1 MKRDQVREIGL
12 FFLLGF
18 MDEKVALAAA
28 SRCVARVKA
37 TQDSAGNR
45 LANQV
50 ANKVSPVELI
60 KICRDVWKSFRKQIP
75 RNQPLTT
82 PTDSWV
88 LPPHLDIAIWARY
101 QKDAADED
109 VMALLFSLVLGVSD
123 LDLAEGFQTSVGTI
137 RYRLGKG
144 VRQLG
149 LVVRAQR
156 PEAVT

>member
-18 MDEKVALAAA
+18 MDERVALAAA
-28 SRCVARVKA
+28 SRCVAKVK
-37 TQDSAGNR
+37 
-45 LANQV
+45 V
-50 ANKVSPVELI
+50 AQESSGTPVETVELI
-60 KICRDVWKSFRKQIP
+60 KVCREAWKAFRKQIP

-82 PTDSWV
+82 PSDRWI
-88 LPPHLDIAIWARY
+88 LPPDLDISIWTRY

-109 VMALLFSLVLGVSD
+109 IMALLFSLVLGVSD
-123 LDLAEGFQTSVGTI
+123 QDLADGFQTSVGTI

-149 LVVRAQR
+149 LVVRSQR
-156 PEAVT
+156 TGATP

>member
-28 SRCVARVKA
+28 SRCVAKVK
-37 TQDSAGNR
+37 
-45 LANQV
+45 V
-50 ANKVSPVELI
+50 AQESSGLSFETVELI
-60 KICRDVWKSFRKQIP
+60 KVCREAWKTFRKQIP

-88 LPPHLDIAIWARY
+88 LPPGLDISIWTRY

-109 VMALLFSLVLGVSD
+109 IMALLFSLVLGVSD
-123 LDLAEGFQTSVGTI
+123 QDLADGFQTSVGTI

-149 LVVRAQR
+149 LVVRSQR
-156 PEAVT
+156 TGGTT

>member
-12 FFLLGF
+12 FFLMGF

-28 SRCVARVKA
+28 SRCVAKVKA
-37 TQDSAGNR
+37 SQDSASTQ
-45 LANQV
+45 LEA
-50 ANKVSPVELI
+50 VEMI
-60 KICRDVWKSFRKQIP
+60 KICRDAWKTFRKQIP

-82 PTDSWV
+82 PADSWV
-88 LPPHLDIAIWARY
+88 VPEDLDISIWARY

-123 LDLAEGFQTSVGTI
+123 QDLAEGFQTSVGTI

-149 LVVRAQR
+149 LVVRTQPSRA
-156 PEAVT
+156 TT

>member
-1 MKRDQVREIGL
+1 M
-12 FFLLGF
+12 GF

-28 SRCVARVKA
+28 SRCVAKVK
-37 TQDSAGNR
+37 
-45 LANQV
+45 V
-50 ANKVSPVELI
+50 AQESSDAPFETVQLI
-60 KICRDVWKSFRKQIP
+60 KVCREAWNVFRKQIP

-82 PTDSWV
+82 PTESWL
-88 LPPHLDIAIWARY
+88 LPPELDISIWTRY

-109 VMALLFSLVLGVSD
+109 IMALLFSLVFGVSD
-123 LDLAEGFQTSVGTI
+123 QELADGFQTSVGTI

-156 PEAVT
+156 TGGMP

>member
-1 MKRDQVREIGL
+1 M
-12 FFLLGF
+12 GF

-28 SRCVARVKA
+28 SRCVAKVKA
-37 TQDSAGNR
+37 SQDSASTQ
-45 LANQV
+45 LEA
-50 ANKVSPVELI
+50 VEMI
-60 KICRDVWKSFRKQIP
+60 KICRDAWKTFRKQIP

-82 PTDSWV
+82 PADSWV
-88 LPPHLDIAIWARY
+88 VPEDLDISIWARY

-123 LDLAEGFQTSVGTI
+123 QDLAEGFQTSVGTI

-149 LVVRAQR
+149 LVVRTQPSRA
-156 PEAVT
+156 TT

>member
-1 MKRDQVREIGL
+1 MNRDQVREVGL

-28 SRCVARVKA
+28 SRCVARI
-37 TQDSAGNR
+37 
-45 LANQV
+45 
-50 ANKVSPVELI
+50 KVSHESSSSSFPTVELI
-60 KICRDVWKSFRKQIP
+60 RICRESWKTFRKQIP
-75 RNQPLTT
+75 RNQPLST
-82 PTDSWV
+82 PSDSWI
-88 LPPHLDIAIWARY
+88 LPSDLDISIWTRY

-123 LDLAEGFQTSVGTI
+123 QDLADGFQTSVGTI

-149 LVVRAQR
+149 LVVRSQR
-156 PEAVT
+156 PGVAT

>member
-1 MKRDQVREIGL
+1 MKRNQVHEIGL

-28 SRCVARVKA
+28 SRCIAKMKA
-37 TQDSAGNR
+37 AQESSSGSFPT
-45 LANQV
+45 
-50 ANKVSPVELI
+50 VELI
-60 KICRDVWKSFRKQIP
+60 RICQEAWKTFRKQIP
-75 RNQPLTT
+75 RNQPLST

-88 LPPHLDIAIWARY
+88 LPSDLDISIWTRY

-123 LDLAEGFQTSVGTI
+123 HDLAEGLQTSVGTI

-149 LVVRAQR
+149 LVVRSQR
-156 PEAVT
+156 TGKAT

>member
-12 FFLLGF
+12 FFLMGF

-28 SRCVARVKA
+28 SRCVAKVKA
-37 TQDSAGNR
+37 SQDSASTQ
-45 LANQV
+45 LEA
-50 ANKVSPVELI
+50 VEMI
-60 KICRDVWKSFRKQIP
+60 KICRDAWKTFRKQIP

-82 PTDSWV
+82 PADSWV
-88 LPPHLDIAIWARY
+88 VPEDLDISIWARY

-123 LDLAEGFQTSVGTI
+123 QDLAEGFQTSVGTV

-149 LVVRAQR
+149 LVVRTQPSRA
-156 PEAVT
+156 TT

>member
-28 SRCVARVKA
+28 SRCVAKVKA
-37 TQDSAGNR
+37 AQDSA
-45 LANQV
+45 ANQV
-50 ANKVSPVELI
+50 STVELV
-60 KICRDVWKSFRKQIP
+60 KICRDAWKTFRKQIP

-88 LPPHLDIAIWARY
+88 LPSDLDITIWARY

-123 LDLAEGFQTSVGTI
+123 QDLADGFQTSVGTI

-156 PEAVT
+156 PGVTT

>member
-28 SRCVARVKA
+28 SRCVAKVK
-37 TQDSAGNR
+37 
-45 LANQV
+45 V
-50 ANKVSPVELI
+50 AQESSNIPFETVELI
-60 KICRDVWKSFRKQIP
+60 KVCRESWKTFRKQIP
-75 RNQPLTT
+75 RNQPLET

-88 LPPHLDIAIWARY
+88 LPQTIDISIWTRY

-109 VMALLFSLVLGVSD
+109 IMALLFSLVLGVSD
-123 LDLAEGFQTSVGTI
+123 QDLADGFQTSVGTI

-149 LVVRAQR
+149 LVVRSQR
-156 PEAVT
+156 TGGTT

>member
-18 MDEKVALAAA
+18 MDEKVAIAAA
-28 SRCVARVKA
+28 SRCVAKVK
-37 TQDSAGNR
+37 
-45 LANQV
+45 V
-50 ANKVSPVELI
+50 AQESSSLPFETVELI
-60 KICRDVWKSFRKQIP
+60 KVCREAWKTFRKQIP

-88 LPPHLDIAIWARY
+88 LPPALDISIWTRY

-109 VMALLFSLVLGVSD
+109 IMALLFSLVLGVPD
-123 LDLAEGFQTSVGTI
+123 QDLADGFQTSVGTI

-149 LVVRAQR
+149 LVVRSQR
-156 PEAVT
+156 TGGTT